1 MQSQKSHF
9 FESRI
14 VKIEYPKTNLFFYL
28 QFIISTESLKS
39 HLKEFFHLFFNFWS
53 LVDLNRVAFPLFS
66 GEQFVQSQEK
76 QLFESGIIKGQ
87 RQERMKWRNPR
98 LALYD
103 MYP

>member
-1 MQSQKSHF
+1 M
-9 FESRI
+9 
-14 VKIEYPKTNLFFYL
+14 
-28 QFIISTESLKS
+28 
-39 HLKEFFHLFFNFWS
+39 
-53 LVDLNRVAFPLFS
+53 AFPLFS